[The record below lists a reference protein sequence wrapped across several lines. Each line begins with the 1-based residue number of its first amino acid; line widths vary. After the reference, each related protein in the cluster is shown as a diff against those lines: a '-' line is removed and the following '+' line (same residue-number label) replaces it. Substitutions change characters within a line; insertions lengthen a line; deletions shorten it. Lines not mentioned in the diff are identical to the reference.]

1 METRYDKGVLNWDI
15 QMHTILLYADRWTSQ
30 WLSPQEVSTPNWQQR
45 RAAYHTLGYSL
56 PQEQIDLTST
66 PKKGSKS
73 TKNAPKRAWIENDL
87 YSLSQT
93 DREIL
98 LSPTAWLNDNI
109 ICAAQMI
116 LKEQSVL
123 QNGFQPS
130 TRGQTYTFEIETDD
144 FIQILHNGCG
154 HWLTISTIGAKDDA
168 EVCIYDS
175 MYPSVSTIVKSQ
187 IAALLPTKNKEIKL
201 RFMDVQKQ
209 CGGYDC
215 GVFVIAFATALAHG
229 INPGKYLFN
238 QHVMRKHLLKCIEMA
253 NITMF
258 PVLKTWWAEDRM
270 KSEDAFEIYCTCRM
284 PEYPDVDMIQCKCS
298 EWFHVPFCVSVPRQ
312 AMDTTSTEWYCNDCE

>member
-1 METRYDKGVLNWDI
+1 MQDVRNLVRKF
-15 QMHTILLYADRWTSQ
+15 LLAAKK
-30 WLSPQEVSTPNWQQR
+30 LMFQR
-45 RAAYHTLGYSL
+45 RQKSVGCSL

-130 TRGQTYTFEIETDD
+130 TRGQTYTFEM
-144 FIQILHNGCG
+144 ILFRSSI
-154 HWLTISTIGAKDDA
+154 TAVDIG
-168 EVCIYDS
+168 
-175 MYPSVSTIVKSQ
+175 
-187 IAALLPTKNKEIKL
+187 
-201 RFMDVQKQ
+201 
-209 CGGYDC
+209 
-215 GVFVIAFATALAHG
+215 
-229 INPGKYLFN
+229 
-238 QHVMRKHLLKCIEMA
+238 
-253 NITMF
+253 
-258 PVLKTWWAEDRM
+258 
-270 KSEDAFEIYCTCRM
+270 
-284 PEYPDVDMIQCKCS
+284 
-298 EWFHVPFCVSVPRQ
+298 
-312 AMDTTSTEWYCNDCE
+312 

>member
-1 METRYDKGVLNWDI
+1 MYDCCFPGNTRSRYWRRSSCSGRGRGYWEMTTSFPDQNYDAWIASAHVGVALLLRWTHYLQNITHFSFPFQLSVSSVSTCPPPDHNYCFHVSLVLNYLDA
-15 QMHTILLYADRWTSQ
+15 L
-30 WLSPQEVSTPNWQQR
+30 
-45 RAAYHTLGYSL
+45 
-56 PQEQIDLTST
+56 
-66 PKKGSKS
+66 S
-73 TKNAPKRAWIENDL
+73 TKE
-87 YSLSQT
+87 
-93 DREIL
+93 E
-98 LSPTAWLNDNI
+98 
-109 ICAAQMI
+109 C
-116 LKEQSVL
+116 VL

-144 FIQILHNGCG
+144 FIQILHNGRG

-187 IAALLPTKNKEIKL
+187 IAALLATKNKEIKM

-209 CGGYDC
+209 SGGYDC
-215 GVFVIAFATALAHG
+215 GVFAIAFATALAHG
-229 INPGKYLFN
+229 FNPGKYLFN
-238 QHVMRKHLLKCIEMA
+238 QHVMWKHLLKCIEMA

-258 PVLKTWWAEDRM
+258 PVLKTRRAEDRM

-284 PEYPDVDMIQCKCS
+284 PECPDVDMIQCCKCS

>member
-1 METRYDKGVLNWDI
+1 MF
-15 QMHTILLYADRWTSQ
+15 
-30 WLSPQEVSTPNWQQR
+30 QR
-45 RAAYHTLGYSL
+45 RQKSVGCSL

-144 FIQILHNGCG
+144 FIQILHNGRG

-168 EVCIYDS
+168 CRS
-175 MYPSVSTIVKSQ
+175 M
-187 IAALLPTKNKEIKL
+187 
-201 RFMDVQKQ
+201 
-209 CGGYDC
+209 
-215 GVFVIAFATALAHG
+215 
-229 INPGKYLFN
+229 
-238 QHVMRKHLLKCIEMA
+238 HL
-253 NITMF
+253 
-258 PVLKTWWAEDRM
+258 
-270 KSEDAFEIYCTCRM
+270 
-284 PEYPDVDMIQCKCS
+284 
-298 EWFHVPFCVSVPRQ
+298 
-312 AMDTTSTEWYCNDCE
+312 